1 MSRTADID
9 FTFQAPVTASL
20 VVRALSESG
29 WSPAEPRGVS
39 YAVQDE
45 DGDLDW
51 SSAPPE
57 ALGHIISTLDSP
69 AREQQNVGV
78 SIYHPGAQT
87 GGLLLL
93 FSGRREASFTPS
105 INRRSHVVAEE
116 MTDLPWYLEQM
127 LGPLFKIGLLGYTA
141 QDVAD

>member
-20 VVRALSESG
+20 IVRALSESG
-29 WSPAEPRGVS
+29 WSPAEPRGIS
-39 YAVQDE
+39 YAIQDE

-57 ALGHIISTLDSP
+57 ALGHIINTLDAP
-69 AREQQNVGV
+69 ERAQQNVGI
-78 SIYHPGAQT
+78 SIYHQAANT

-93 FSGRREASFTPS
+93 FSGRRALSFTPS
-105 INRRSHVVAEE
+105 INRRSHAVADE
-116 MTDLPWYLEQM
+116 MTDLPWYLEQI
-127 LGPLFKIGLLGYTA
+127 LAPLFQIGLLGYTA